1 MALSGYGPFHSD
13 GAYMGLQEILEFA
26 DDPLTAI
33 DQSFCTVVDNIEDEH
48 LIVDHCCQAIVAAE
62 LVAAL
67 AGLPHPD
74 LPEHARA
81 WVEDQ
86 PQLDVGHGDRLRGLA
101 ARAVEL
107 VMRSPN
113 SELRGLLEDG
123 RNTDPKA
130 WFEKWLDVNEDLLV
144 RLGVPKEQAASI
156 KEKALEPSPPPTATV
171 DLGLFAQHPGTVVR
185 IELGD
190 GSHTYGRLLRGF
202 WTAIYDA
209 RTTEPMALDAIVGRP
224 VLFTLAVA
232 DNALERWSVVDHIP
246 LGDGELPV
254 PDRFRQDPSDLTNIT
269 RIDAQDQAHEATF
282 EEVEDLER
290 ASIWLAQDVE
300 QRIRDRYAGRP
311 NPKREEQRAK
321 RP

>member
-33 DQSFCTVVDNIEDEH
+33 EQSFCTVIDTIENEH

-62 LVAAL
+62 LVAAF

-81 WVEDQ
+81 WVEVQ
-86 PQLDVGHGDRLRGLA
+86 PQLDASHGDRLHGLA
-101 ARAVEL
+101 ARAIEL
-107 VMRSPN
+107 VMTSPH
-113 SELRGLLEDG
+113 SELRGLLEEARETSPD
-123 RNTDPKA
+123 A
-130 WFEKWLDVNEDLLV
+130 WFEKWLDVNEGLLV
-144 RLGVPKEQAASI
+144 RLGVPKERAAAI

-171 DLGLFAQHPGTVVR
+171 DLGLFAQQPGTVVR

-190 GSHTYGRLLRGF
+190 DSHTYARLLGGF

-209 RTTEPMALDAIVGRP
+209 RTSEPMALDTLVNRP
-224 VLFTLAVA
+224 VLFTLAVMYT
-232 DNALERWSVVDHIP
+232 ALERWSVVDHIP

-254 PDRFRQDPSDLTNIT
+254 PDRFQQDPSDLTNIS
-269 RIDAQDQAHEATF
+269 RIDAQDQVHKATF

-290 ASIWLAQDVE
+290 ASIWLAEDVE
-300 QRIRDRYAGRP
+300 QRIRDHYAGRP